1 MTKLTQKERRDRK
14 KQKCLEEPIVK
25 EQDLECPIC
34 LEKHDK
40 NNITKLGCGHR
51 FCNQC
56 MNQYSVSKIHSK
68 INNKSIEIFAPIGHI
83 NGKLPIMT
91 FTNDEPIIKCAVC
104 RTEHMLITNTLKP
117 QKVLIKI
124 EFAMNEEGLT
134 PTHYITDYSEILHYK
149 PKKNYDEHKWLSI
162 LYEIIMMSKKNECNI
177 VYVLKCK
184 CSNKDCPDF
193 MMCNKK
199 HYKSIPNNFKSN
211 LEFMKVNELKDYV
224 ITYE

>member
-1 MTKLTQKERRDRK
+1 MTKLTQKERRERK

-25 EQDLECPIC
+25 EQGLECPIC

-56 MNQYSVSKIHSK
+56 MNQYSVSEIHSK
-68 INNKSIEIFAPIGHI
+68 INNKSVEIFAPIGHI

-104 RTEHMLITNTLKP
+104 RTEHMLIT
-117 QKVLIKI
+117 
-124 EFAMNEEGLT
+124 AMNEEGLT
-134 PTHYITDYSEILHYK
+134 PTHYITDYSQILHYI
-149 PKKNYDEHKWLSI
+149 PKKKYDEHKWLSI
-162 LYEIIMMSKKNECNI
+162 LYEIIMMSKNNECNI
-177 VYVLKCK
+177 VYVFKCN

>member
-1 MTKLTQKERRDRK
+1 MTKLTQKERRERK

-25 EQDLECPIC
+25 EQGSECPIC
-34 LEKHDK
+34 LET
-40 NNITKLGCGHR
+40 ITNKKIIKLDCGHL
-51 FCNQC
+51 FCNDC
-56 MNQYSVSKIHSK
+56 MNELSKTEVHSK
-68 INNKSIEIFAPIGHI
+68 IKNDMMPVIAPLGVVKNKI
-83 NGKLPIMT
+83 PIMV
-91 FTNDEPIIKCAVC
+91 FTNEEPIIKCAVC
-104 RTEHMLITNTLKP
+104 RTEHIVITNTLKP

>member
-1 MTKLTQKERRDRK
+1 
-14 KQKCLEEPIVK
+14 
-25 EQDLECPIC
+25 
-34 LEKHDK
+34 
-40 NNITKLGCGHR
+40 
-51 FCNQC
+51 
-56 MNQYSVSKIHSK
+56 MNQYSVSEIHSK

-149 PKKNYDEHKWLSI
+149 LKKKYDEHKWLSI
-162 LYEIIMMSKKNECNI
+162 LYEIIMMSKNNECNI

-184 CSNKDCPDF
+184 CSNKDCPDI

-199 HYKSIPNNFKSN
+199 NYNSIPNNFKSN
-211 LEFMKVNELKDYV
+211 LEFMKVNELKNYV